1 MNSLMAVKSIA
12 QVRLRSYT
20 AICVAGL
27 VLAGTGC
34 GPLPGKPTEA
44 EVHLEPKQ
52 MKDFAVLY
60 RQDCAGC
67 HGLDGQGNGALE
79 LANPVYLAIVSDDT
93 LRRATA
99 QGVPNSLMPPFAISA
114 GGFLTDEQINIIVE
128 GMRSRWAKPEAL
140 QGATPPSYAAD
151 SAGDIRKGAETF
163 ATFCASCHGPEGK
176 GSPKSGSI
184 VDGSYLALV
193 TDQSLRTTVI
203 AGRPYLGHPD
213 WRNCVTNQPM
223 TAQQVT
229 DVVAWL
235 ASHRIATPGQP
246 YPVAAAKP

>member
-1 MNSLMAVKSIA
+1 M
-12 QVRLRSYT
+12 RSHLYT
-20 AICVAGL
+20 L
-27 VLAGTGC
+27 VCCALATLACAGC
-34 GPLPGKPTEA
+34 GRLPGKPTPA
-44 EVHLEPKQ
+44 DVHLEPKQ
-52 MKDFAVLY
+52 VKDFAVLY

-99 QGVPNSLMPPFAISA
+99 QGVTNSLMPPFAISA
-114 GGFLTDEQINIIVE
+114 GGFLTDEQINIIVQ
-128 GMRSRWAKPEAL
+128 GMRSHWAKPEAL
-140 QGATPPSYAAD
+140 QGAAPPSYAAD
-151 SAGDIRKGAETF
+151 SAGDIRRGAETF
-163 ATFCASCHGPEGK
+163 TTFCASCHGPEGK

-235 ASHRIATPGQP
+235 ASQRIATPGQP